1 MSINTIIFDF
11 GNVIAHFDYKIAAGR
26 IGQPLGLS
34 GADLMAR
41 AMSLDFH
48 PLLMDLESGHIDEWA
63 FLAELKQRLGLP
75 QEIQQLA
82 ADWADIFTANQ
93 PVHTLAG
100 SLKNNGYKL
109 VLGSN
114 TNAIHARQ
122 FQNQFADLLGRFDA
136 LIMSHQVGAMK
147 PAALFYERCHQA
159 AGEPPENCIFIDDM
173 PENVEGARAVGLH
186 ALHYRDID
194 TLTRELAALGVRPA

>member
-11 GNVIAHFDYKIAAGR
+11 GNVIAHFDYKMAAGR

-34 GADLMAR
+34 GADLMAK

-48 PLLMDLESGHIDEWA
+48 PLLMDLESGRIDEWA
-63 FLAELKQRLGLP
+63 FLAELKQRLCLP
-75 QEIQQLA
+75 QDVQQLA
-82 ADWADIFTANQ
+82 ADWADIFSANQ
-93 PVHTLAG
+93 PVHTLAQT
-100 SLKNNGYKL
+100 LRNNGYKL

-122 FQNQFADLLGRFDA
+122 FQHQFADLLGQFHA

-159 AGEPPENCIFIDDM
+159 AGEPAANCIFIDDM
-173 PENVEGARAVGLH
+173 PENVEGAKAVGLH
-186 ALHYRDID
+186 ALHYRDIN
-194 TLTRELAALGVRPA
+194 TLIQELAALGVRLN